1 MGKYDD
7 IIGLSRP
14 KTMRPTMPVADRAK
28 IFMPFAALRG
38 YEDAIGEQQ
47 RLFAER
53 VELSDEEQE
62 KLDMSLQRI
71 AILLANGVQPEV
83 SVKYFVKNEEVS
95 KKEEQELG
103 VYKICSGKITK
114 LYAMHDKIRIQDM
127 ELWLHDITEITGE
140 FLEDEEMG

>member
-14 KTMRPTMPVADRAK
+14 KSMRPAMPVADRAK

-83 SVKYFVKNEEVS
+83 SVKYFVKNEEIS

-140 FLEDEEMG
+140 FLEDEEMD

>member
-14 KTMRPTMPVADRAK
+14 KTMRPAMPVADRAK

-83 SVKYFVKNEEVS
+83 SVKYFVKNEEIS

>member
-14 KTMRPTMPVADRAK
+14 KTMRPAMPVADRAK

-38 YEDAIGEQQ
+38 YGEAIGEQQ

-71 AILLANGVQPEV
+71 AILLANGVQPEGA
-83 SVKYFVKNEEVS
+83 VKYFVKNEEVS

>member
-14 KTMRPTMPVADRAK
+14 KTMRPAMPVADRAK

-38 YEDAIGEQQ
+38 YGEAIGEQQ

-71 AILLANGVQPEV
+71 AILLANGVQPEG

>member
-14 KTMRPTMPVADRAK
+14 KTMRPAMPVADRAK

-38 YEDAIGEQQ
+38 YGEAIGEQQ

-71 AILLANGVQPEV
+71 AILLANGVQPEG
-83 SVKYFVKNEEVS
+83 SVKE
-95 KKEEQELG
+95 
-103 VYKICSGKITK
+103 
-114 LYAMHDKIRIQDM
+114 
-127 ELWLHDITEITGE
+127 
-140 FLEDEEMG
+140 

>member
-14 KTMRPTMPVADRAK
+14 KTMRPAMPVADRAK

-38 YEDAIGEQQ
+38 YGEAIGEQQ
-47 RLFAER
+47 RQFAER

-71 AILLANGVQPEV
+71 AILLANGVQPEG

>member
-14 KTMRPTMPVADRAK
+14 KSMRPAMPVADRAK

-83 SVKYFVKNEEVS
+83 SVKYFVKNEEIS

>member
-7 IIGLSRP
+7 MIGLSRP
-14 KTMRPTMPVADRAK
+14 KSMRPAMPVADRAK

-83 SVKYFVKNEEVS
+83 SVKYFVKNEEIS

-127 ELWLHDITEITGE
+127 ELRLYDITEITGE

>member
-14 KTMRPTMPVADRAK
+14 KSMRPAMPVADRAK

-38 YEDAIGEQQ
+38 YGEAIGEQQ
-47 RLFAER
+47 RQFAER

-71 AILLANGVQPEV
+71 AILLANGVQPEG

>member
-14 KTMRPTMPVADRAK
+14 KSMRPAMPVADRAK

-83 SVKYFVKNEEVS
+83 SVKYFVKNEEIS

-127 ELWLHDITEITGE
+127 ELRLYDITEITGE

>member
-14 KTMRPTMPVADRAK
+14 KTMRPAMPVADRAK

-38 YEDAIGEQQ
+38 YGEAIGEQQ
-47 RLFAER
+47 RQFAER

-71 AILLANGVQPEV
+71 AILLANGVQPEG

-127 ELWLHDITEITGE
+127 ELWLHDIIEITGE

>member
-1 MGKYDD
+1 M
-7 IIGLSRP
+7 
-14 KTMRPTMPVADRAK
+14 
-28 IFMPFAALRG
+28 
-38 YEDAIGEQQ
+38 
-47 RLFAER
+47 
-53 VELSDEEQE
+53 SDEEQE

-71 AILLANGVQPEV
+71 AILLANGVQPEG

>member
-14 KTMRPTMPVADRAK
+14 KSMRPAMPVADRAK

-71 AILLANGVQPEV
+71 AILLANGVQPEG

-127 ELWLHDITEITGE
+127 ELRLYDITEITGE

>member
-14 KTMRPTMPVADRAK
+14 KSMRPAMPVADRAK

-38 YEDAIGEQQ
+38 YGEAIGEQQ

-83 SVKYFVKNEEVS
+83 SVKYFVKNEEIS